1 MKNYKVNRAQTIIQK
16 LKNYDWTQRDQKVL
30 KDMAVTISKYQ
41 FEADLELLKDLLDS
55 LKGDVNNG
63 KN

>member
-41 FEADLELLKDLLDS
+41 FEAALELLKDLLDS